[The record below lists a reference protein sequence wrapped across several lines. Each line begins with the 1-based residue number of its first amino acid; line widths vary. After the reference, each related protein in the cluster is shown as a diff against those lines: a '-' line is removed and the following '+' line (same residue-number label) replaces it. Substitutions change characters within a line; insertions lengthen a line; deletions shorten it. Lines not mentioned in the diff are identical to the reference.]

1 MIPSGYRSARCGPR
15 YATDDAGDAISD
27 RVTLLADVAE
37 IVARSHDL
45 HETLGNVVDLV
56 SKRLDADACSIYLV
70 EADLTRL
77 TLSATNGLNR
87 EAIGR
92 VQLPLG
98 EGLVGL
104 AALRRAPVVSD
115 DAQNHPHYKYFPET
129 GEERFTTL
137 VAVPLLMRGVTIGVL
152 VIQTVEPRTFEAHDI
167 DLFQTCAQLISPIVM
182 NARLLSL
189 VDLSEEE
196 IQSSNAEL
204 AQHGIRV
211 AGGPHP
217 RADHNVEF
225 RGIGTS
231 RGIAIGPVYRMENPL
246 DLAVLEYTPRP
257 SADAEESDLLQA
269 IQLVRRDLDDNRE
282 ELGDRFGPDFSAVFH
297 THIQILEDKGFVAKL
312 RKSVHETGNA
322 RSALVEVLTAYR
334 KTFSRIQ
341 DAYFRDRMMDVED
354 VGRRVMEQLLGDRH
368 VRPTLERG
376 SVVVAD
382 NLLPGHFARL
392 DLDRIAAI
400 VSEHGGP
407 TSHGAIFARTLE
419 IPAVTGVP
427 GVVAAIRPG
436 ELAVVDGG
444 EGTVFLSPDDRLVA
458 EYQRA
463 RERFE
468 IAAEHLD
475 ALRALPAETR
485 DGRRISLTA
494 NCGLVSDLRLVEQH
508 GAEGVGLFRTEM
520 LAVAHRGFPEE
531 EEQEQLYERVAT
543 LLAPRPVTIR
553 TLDLG
558 GDKEVANLSLPHE
571 DNPQLGLR
579 SIRLSF
585 THLEAFRAQLRAIL
599 RASASGNVRLLLPM
613 ISSIEEL
620 HRAREILEEAKQA
633 MRSAGHAF
641 DPELPVGVMIEVPSA
656 ALIADVL
663 ARECDFFSIGTNDLT
678 QYALAVDRGN
688 ELIAH
693 LFDPLHPAVLSLID
707 RSVRGAM
714 RAGIPVSVCGEMAS
728 NPLAVPILVGLGIG
742 ELSVTPSAVPIVK
755 EIVHAL
761 DQREVEGDARRARE
775 AGTAKEVRAIGAER
789 LLRVGLLDHPDIGP
803 WLRGIVEV
811 ELQPEKPARSR

>member
-1 MIPSGYRSARCGPR
+1 
-15 YATDDAGDAISD
+15 
-27 RVTLLADVAE
+27 LADVAE

-56 SKRLDADACSIYLV
+56 GKRLDADACSIYLV
-70 EADLTRL
+70 EADLKLL

-87 EAIGR
+87 ESIGR

-98 EGLVGL
+98 QGLVGL
-104 AALRRAPVVSD
+104 AAQLRAPVVSD

-129 GEERFTTL
+129 GEERFSTL

-152 VIQTVEPRTFEAHDI
+152 VIQTVEQRTFEPHDV
-167 DLFQTCAQLISPIVM
+167 DLFQTCAQLISPVVI

-189 VDLSEEE
+189 VDESEEQ
-196 IQSSNAEL
+196 IQRSAAEL
-204 AQHGIRV
+204 ASQGIRI
-211 AGGPHP
+211 AGTPRP
-217 RADHNVEF
+217 RAERNVEF

-246 DLAVLEYTPRP
+246 DLAELEYTPRP
-257 SADAEESDLLQA
+257 SAEAEESDLLQA
-269 IQLVRRDLDDNRE
+269 IQLVRRDLDVDRE

-312 RKSVHETGNA
+312 RKAVHESGNA
-322 RSALVEVLTAYR
+322 RGALLDVLTAYR
-334 KTFSRIQ
+334 KTFGRIQ
-341 DAYFRDRMMDVED
+341 DAYFRERMMDVED

-368 VRPTLERG
+368 VRPVLASG
-376 SVVVAD
+376 SIVVTD

-392 DLDRIAAI
+392 DLDRVSGI

-407 TSHGAIFARTLE
+407 TSHGAIFARSLE
-419 IPAVTGVP
+419 IPAVTGVQ
-427 GVVAAIRPG
+427 GLIGALRPG
-436 ELAVVDGG
+436 ELAIVDGG
-444 EGTVFLSPDDRLVA
+444 EGRVFLSPDDRLIA
-458 EYQRA
+458 EFQRA

-485 DGRRISLTA
+485 DGRRIALTA

-531 EEQEQLYERVAT
+531 EEQEQLYERVAS

-558 GDKEVANLSLPHE
+558 GDKEVANLALPHE
-571 DNPQLGLR
+571 DNPQLGCR

-585 THLEAFRAQLRAIL
+585 THLEAFRSQLRAIL

-613 ISSIEEL
+613 ISSLEEL
-620 HRAREILEEAKQA
+620 RRARALLEEMKQV
-633 MRSAGHAF
+633 MDDAGTPF
-641 DPELPVGVMIEVPSA
+641 DPKLPVGIMIEVPSA
-656 ALIADVL
+656 ALIADAL

-678 QYALAVDRGN
+678 QYTLAVDRGN
-688 ELIAH
+688 EHIAH
-693 LFDPLHPAVLSLID
+693 LFDPMHPAVLNLID
-707 RSVRGAM
+707 RSVRGAQ

-742 ELSVTPSAVPIVK
+742 ELSATPSAVPIVK
-755 EIVHAL
+755 EIIHAL
-761 DQREVEGDARRARE
+761 DQGDAEADARSARE
-775 AGTAKEVRAIGAER
+775 AGTAKEVRAIGAKR
-789 LLRVGLLDHPDIGP
+789 LLSAGLVDHPDIGS
-803 WLRGIVEV
+803 WLRLIVDR
-811 ELQPEKPARSR
+811 ELS

>member
-1 MIPSGYRSARCGPR
+1 M
-15 YATDDAGDAISD
+15 
-27 RVTLLADVAE
+27 
-37 IVARSHDL
+37 
-45 HETLGNVVDLV
+45 VDLV
-56 SKRLDADACSIYLV
+56 GKRLDADACSIYLV

-77 TLSATNGLNR
+77 TLSATNGLHR

-152 VIQTVEPRTFEAHDI
+152 VIQTVERRNFEPYDI

-189 VDLSEEE
+189 VDESEES
-196 IQSSNAEL
+196 IQESIQRSTAEL
-204 AQHGIRV
+204 ASHGIRV
-211 AGGPHP
+211 TGSVRP
-217 RADHNVEF
+217 RAEHNVEF

-231 RGIAIGPVYRMENPL
+231 RGIAIGPIYRMENPL
-246 DLAVLEYTPRP
+246 DLAVIEYTPRP

-269 IQLVRRDLDDNRE
+269 IQFVRRDLDDNRE

-312 RKSVHETGNA
+312 RKAVHETGNA
-322 RSALVEVLTAYR
+322 RSALVEVLSAYR

-368 VRPTLERG
+368 VRPTMERG
-376 SVVVAD
+376 SIVISD
-382 NLLPGHFARL
+382 NMLPGHFARL
-392 DLDRIAAI
+392 DLDRVAAI

-427 GVVAAIRPG
+427 GLVASIRPG
-436 ELAVVDGG
+436 ELAIVDGG
-444 EGTVFLSPDDRLVA
+444 EGTVFLSPDDRLVT
-458 EYQRA
+458 EYERA
-463 RERFE
+463 RARFE

-558 GDKEVANLSLPHE
+558 GDKEVDNLALPHE
-571 DNPQLGLR
+571 DNPQLGCR

-599 RASASGNVRLLLPM
+599 RASAGGNVRLLLPM

-620 HRAREILEEAKQA
+620 RRAREILEEAKDG
-633 MRSAGHAF
+633 MRSAGKAF
-641 DPELPVGVMIEVPSA
+641 DPELPVGIMIEVPSA
-656 ALIADVL
+656 ALIADAL

-678 QYALAVDRGN
+678 QYTLAVDRGN
-688 ELIAH
+688 EHIAH
-693 LFDPLHPAVLSLID
+693 LFDPLHPAVLALID
-707 RSVRGAM
+707 RSVRGAL

-742 ELSVTPSAVPIVK
+742 ELSATPSAVPIVK

-761 DQREVEGDARRARE
+761 DQRDAESDARRARD
-775 AGTAKEVRAIGAER
+775 AGSAKEVRAIGAER
-789 LLRVGLLDHPDIGP
+789 LLRAGLVDHPDIGP
-803 WLRGIVEV
+803 WLRPIVEA
-811 ELQPEKPARSR
+811 ELQAPEKFASGSRPRRTD